1 MQMMANIIGVT
12 HIFAD
17 EVRKFNYFSILQKG
31 KGVDSH
37 TSPPLPSN
45 LGIPPLVKILDHP
58 LNAWNRLLIMSK
70 KFQY

>member
-17 EVRKFNYFSILQKG
+17 QVRKFNYFSILQKG

-37 TSPPLPSN
+37 TSPP
-45 LGIPPLVKILDHP
+45 
-58 LNAWNRLLIMSK
+58 
-70 KFQY
+70 